1 MKKTI
6 LFCIVFTALF
16 IFFSL
21 FKNLLPSSYERL
33 AHGLIG
39 TFTAFVVT
47 YFFLRHDKKRF
58 SDIELVLNNKT
69 VPNFFLGLI
78 IGIILMG
85 SLATGVMY
93 FTNVEIQSNPSVSK
107 FQFFLMTL
115 PLMPLAFMEELGFRA
130 YPLQMLKRN
139 YSIILSVVITSL
151 LFALYHIAN
160 GWSVTS
166 SFYGPGVWGLLFGG
180 AAVYSKGIAL
190 PTGIHYALNLTTSA
204 FGESDSKVALWVV
217 KQTAGSSSIY
227 KGIDLAIVLP
237 SIIVFLVGAFGLFWL
252 YKNETHEIKKIK

>member
-1 MKKTI
+1 MKKPI

-16 IFFSL
+16 ILFSFVKNFFPASL
-21 FKNLLPSSYERL
+21 ERL
-33 AHGLIG
+33 LHGLIG
-39 TFTAFVVT
+39 TIAAFIVTAI
-47 YFFLRHDKKRF
+47 FLKYDKKRF
-58 SDIELVLNNKT
+58 SDIELAIDNKT
-69 VPNFFLGLI
+69 VHNFFLGLI

-85 SLATGVMY
+85 SLAAGVMY
-93 FTNVEIQSNPSVSK
+93 FTNVGIESNPSVSIL
-107 FQFFLMTL
+107 QFFLMTL
-115 PLMPLAFMEELGFRA
+115 PLIPLAFMEELGFRA

-252 YKNETHEIKKIK
+252 YKNETHEIKNIK